1 MHITRF
7 VLNLVSVT
15 KMIEMKLRH
24 LFFALWMLMPLANY
38 AQQDT
43 AKIPI
48 PMKQGKIFY
57 QETFSSSKDKSTAF
71 DLAEKWFAKTFPD
84 EPTAFY
90 TADKNAGLI
99 KGVGMFKV
107 ITSQTGNYYW
117 LKFDVNIIV
126 ADNGCTITTANY
138 FEKPIEKGIS
148 NEYSK
153 ISYRWWDFRRGHPWS
168 VEDRPLFT
176 GLHQQTLQLIT
187 SFKQSIT
194 K

>member
-57 QETFSSSKDKSTAF
+57 QE
-71 DLAEKWFAKTFPD
+71 TFPD